1 MINPL
6 LVETYVLNIWVCV
19 GLAIFFPLSIFY
31 VSYKKANAFYEIDHH
46 YSANQQ
52 TINREKRLYLFL
64 RRIAPSKY
72 KSLVNTQYKEFF
84 RKRENFPKLLYI
96 GAFTALLGVFV
107 LLSLDKPL
115 LELESYWIIP
125 PYIARIFYFEY
136 LIVIVIAWIGG
147 LIFGVFI
154 GIYVLMGSKDLIFL
168 YKKSVRGTKVLIY
181 SFLYA
186 MLYLIIFLDIGL
198 TIFFGIVFPLDLFT
212 ALTFFILYLADSLI
226 VLIQAIGFQC
236 FRPLFSERGKNVY
249 FNIYFIM
256 LLQVISLLLSI
267 FLIMPLIPF
276 TYDHSLGLIYVLL
289 INLGISLSI
298 AVLFIY
304 LGIKRLEKI
313 E

>member
-1 MINPL
+1 
-6 LVETYVLNIWVCV
+6 
-19 GLAIFFPLSIFY
+19 
-31 VSYKKANAFYEIDHH
+31 
-46 YSANQQ
+46 
-52 TINREKRLYLFL
+52 
-64 RRIAPSKY
+64 
-72 KSLVNTQYKEFF
+72 
-84 RKRENFPKLLYI
+84 
-96 GAFTALLGVFV
+96 
-107 LLSLDKPL
+107 
-115 LELESYWIIP
+115 
-125 PYIARIFYFEY
+125 
-136 LIVIVIAWIGG
+136 
-147 LIFGVFI
+147 
-154 GIYVLMGSKDLIFL
+154 
-168 YKKSVRGTKVLIY
+168 
-181 SFLYA
+181 